1 MINKKGDFCLRYRL
15 ILSDIDGT
23 LLNSQHQLT
32 DGVKTAIQDYAIA
45 GGTFVLASARP
56 PLAMT
61 ALAHQMGLDVPLVSL
76 NGAVICQPQQ
86 DELKILSATAWPDD
100 VGSEVYQA
108 LSQLTLSLNVFSEA
122 HWYVNT
128 FDLWTQQEAAI
139 TGFSPEPVAVTAMLA
154 EGLPVHKML
163 CMGEPD
169 VVDQA
174 EAIILAHPEW
184 QLVASRSKRTYLE
197 IVRQGVSKE
206 SALRQLSELFNIPMT
221 ETMALGDGENDLPM
235 LKTAALGVT
244 LANGLP
250 VVLDAIKTVVPDN
263 NHDGAAVAIRKYAL
277 AEA

>member
-1 MINKKGDFCLRYRL
+1 MRYRL

-128 FDLWTQQEAAI
+128 LDLWTQQEAAI

>member
-1 MINKKGDFCLRYRL
+1 MKKRGDFDLRYRL

-23 LLNSQHQLT
+23 LLNSNHQLT
-32 DGVKTAIQDYAIA
+32 DEVKTAIKDYAAA

-61 ALAHQMGLDVPLVSL
+61 ALAHQMGLDVPLASL
-76 NGAVICQPQQ
+76 NGAVICQPQHG
-86 DELKILSATAWPDD
+86 DLKILSATPWAAGI
-100 VGSEVYQA
+100 GSRAYEA
-108 LSQLTLSLNVFSEA
+108 LAKLALSLNIFSGA
-122 HWYVNT
+122 HWYVNVV
-128 FDLWTQQEAAI
+128 DAWVQQEAAI
-139 TGFSPEPVAVTAMLA
+139 TGFGAETAPMEQMLA

-163 CMGEPD
+163 CMGEPA
-169 VVDQA
+169 VVDRA

-206 SALRQLSELFNIPMT
+206 AALRQLSDLFAIPMT

-244 LANGLP
+244 LAHGLP

-263 NHDGAAVAIRKYAL
+263 DHDGAAVAIRKYAM
-277 AEA
+277 AKA